1 MVENIGVPCHGQ
13 HRAKPVPTACLHAQ
27 ETHGGG
33 CRNPLYCYL
42 PPHVLDHMSQHPDP
56 NIRRLAT
63 DAIRHSEA
71 FRATRDIVGTMPT
84 MAAIPS
90 PTREKHRLIYDMN
103 NSPSRFRLP
112 GRLVRSEGQD
122 KSQDDAVNEA
132 YDFSGYTYD
141 FYQQVFKRNSI
152 DGRGMTLISS
162 VHFGRN
168 YNNAFWNG
176 EQMVYGDGDGTIFVR
191 FTKSLDVVGHE
202 LTHGVV
208 QHTSNLIYQD
218 EPGALNEHFAD
229 VMGALIRHWHNGW
242 TVDQA
247 DWYMGGEI
255 MAPSLGV
262 KGLRTFK
269 GEKAY
274 ENHPILGTDPQ
285 PKHMRDKYTGED
297 DNGGVHYNSGIPNY
311 AFYMVAMALGGK
323 AWEKAGQIWYET
335 LWRLNSSSGFQ
346 EAADMTY
353 EVASKLYSPTEVNAV
368 KAAWQEVGIIV

>member
-1 MVENIGVPCHGQ
+1 MPEKISAQRHVGHLGQPSHLHIHAPHGD
-13 HRAKPVPTACLHAQ
+13 
-27 ETHGGG
+27 G
-33 CRNPLYCYL
+33 CRNPLHCYL
-42 PPHVLDHMSQHPDP
+42 PPHVLDQLSQHADP

-63 DAIRHSEA
+63 DAISHSGA
-71 FRATRDIVGTMPT
+71 FRATRDIVSTMPT

-90 PTREKHRLIYDMN
+90 PTRQKHRLVYAMN
-103 NSPSRFRLP
+103 NSPNRFRLP
-112 GRLVRSEGQD
+112 GELVRSEGQNP
-122 KSQDDAVNEA
+122 SQDDAVNEA

-141 FYQQVFKRNSI
+141 FYQQILGRNSI
-152 DGRGMTLISS
+152 DGQGMTLISS

-191 FTKSLDVVGHE
+191 FTRSLDVVGHE

-208 QHTSNLIYQD
+208 QHTSNLIYED

-229 VMGALIRHWHNGW
+229 VMGALIKQWHNDSP
-242 TVDQA
+242 VDQA

-274 ENHPILGTDPQ
+274 VDHPILGTDPQ
-285 PKHMRDKYTGED
+285 PKHMRDKYIGED
-297 DNGGVHYNSGIPNY
+297 DNGGVHSNSGIPNY
-311 AFYMVAMALGGK
+311 AFYLVATELAGRS
-323 AWEKAGQIWYET
+323 WEKAGKIWYQT
-335 LWRLNSSSGFQ
+335 LLRLNRFSGFQ
-346 EAADMTY
+346 EAAAMTY
-353 EVASKLYSPTEVNAV
+353 EVASTLYEATEVNAV
-368 KAAWQEVGIIV
+368 RAAWQQVGITV

>member
-1 MVENIGVPCHGQ
+1 MAEKISAHHVRQ
-13 HRAKPVPTACLHAQ
+13 RAATVQTFNLYGTA
-27 ETHGGG
+27 TPRGS
-33 CRNPLYCYL
+33 CRNPLHCYL
-42 PPHVLDHMSQHPDP
+42 PPHILDQLAQHADP
-56 NIRRLAT
+56 AIRRLAT
-63 DAIRHSEA
+63 EAIRDSAA
-71 FRATRDIVGTMPT
+71 FRATRDVMATMPA

-90 PTREKHRLIYDMN
+90 PTREKHRLVYTMN
-103 NSPSRFRLP
+103 NSPNRFRLP
-112 GRLVRSEGQD
+112 GRLRRSEGGDQVRD
-122 KSQDDAVNEA
+122 EAVNEA

-141 FYQQVFKRNSI
+141 FYQQVFGRNSI
-152 DGRGMTLISS
+152 DGRGMSLISS
-162 VHFGRN
+162 VHFGRS

-191 FTKSLDVVGHE
+191 FSRALDVVGHE

-208 QHTSNLIYQD
+208 QHTSNLVYQD

-229 VMGALIRHWHNGW
+229 VMGALIEHWHNGW

-262 KGLRTFK
+262 KGLRTFT

-274 ENHPILGTDPQ
+274 VDHPILGTDPQ

-311 AFYMVAMALGGK
+311 AFYLVAMALGGRS
-323 AWEKAGQIWYET
+323 WEKAGQIWYQT
-335 LWRLNSSSGFQ
+335 LLRLNSFSEFQ
-346 EAADMTY
+346 ETAAMTY
-353 EVASKLYSPTEVNAV
+353 EVATRLYSQTEANAV
-368 KAAWQEVGIIV
+368 RGAWQEVGITV